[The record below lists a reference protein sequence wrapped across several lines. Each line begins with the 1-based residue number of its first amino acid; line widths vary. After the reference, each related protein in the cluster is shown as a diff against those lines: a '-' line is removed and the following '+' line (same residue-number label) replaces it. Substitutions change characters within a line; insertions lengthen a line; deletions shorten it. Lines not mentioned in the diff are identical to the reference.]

1 MVAEALGGDTEL
13 VTITTSGDR
22 RRAAGDKSRF
32 VKEIED
38 ALLRGEVD
46 VAVHSAKD
54 VPGELPDGLA
64 IVGVPLR
71 ADARD
76 RLLGA
81 DSIESLPE
89 GARVGTASL
98 RRQAQL
104 LAARADLRIEE
115 LRGNVDTRLGRL
127 EAGDFDAIVL
137 AAAGLERL
145 GRPEG
150 TPLAE
155 DRVVPAPGQGCL
167 ALEARAGDDDVAARA
182 AAITDPESLACLTAE
197 RAVVTALGASCHTP
211 VGAHARPE
219 GGAWRLTAWA
229 GAPDGSA
236 WVRDVLV
243 GGDPAA
249 LGAEVAERMLAAGA
263 AEVLGIPA

>member
-1 MVAEALGGDTEL
+1 MR
-13 VTITTSGDR
+13 ITTSGDSDR
-22 RRAAGDKSRF
+22 GSVIGDQDKSRF

-38 ALLRGEVD
+38 ALLRGDVD
-46 VAVHSAKD
+46 LAVHSAKD
-54 VPGELPDGLA
+54 VPGELPDGLVIA
-64 IVGVPLR
+64 GVPER

-76 RLLGA
+76 RLIGEVP
-81 DSIESLPE
+81 D

-98 RRQAQL
+98 RRRAQL
-104 LAARADLRIEE
+104 LAWRSDLVVEE

-145 GRPEG
+145 GRDEGEPLPE
-150 TPLAE
+150 E
-155 DRVVPAPGQGCL
+155 RFVPAAGQGCL
-167 ALEARAGDDDVAARA
+167 ALEARADDEETVALARSVTEDA
-182 AAITDPESLACLTAE
+182 ALACLTAE
-197 RAVVTALGASCHTP
+197 RAVVTALDATCHTA

-219 GGAWRLTAWA
+219 GGAWKLTAWA
-229 GAPDGSA
+229 GAHDGSR

-263 AEVLGIPA
+263 AEILAGAA

>member
-1 MVAEALGGDTEL
+1 MASLLGVEYEL
-13 VTITTSGDR
+13 VRITTAGDR
-22 RRAAGDKSRF
+22 ERAAGDKSRF

-46 VAVHSAKD
+46 LAVHSAKD
-54 VPGELPDGLA
+54 VPGELPDGLEIA
-64 IVGVPLR
+64 GVPPR

-76 RLLGA
+76 RLVG
-81 DSIESLPE
+81 ELPE

-98 RRQAQL
+98 RRRAQL
-104 LAARADLRIEE
+104 LAWRPDLQVEE

-137 AAAGLERL
+137 AAAGLDRL
-145 GRPEG
+145 GRTDVG
-150 TPLAE
+150 TPLPE
-155 DRVVPAPGQGCL
+155 DRFVPAPGQGCL
-167 ALEARAGDDDVAARA
+167 ALEARADDDDTRALARA
-182 AAITDPESLACLTAE
+182 VTDDEALACLTAE
-197 RAVVTALGASCHTP
+197 RAVVTALDATCHTA

-219 GGAWRLTAWA
+219 GGAWKLTAWA
-229 GAPDGSA
+229 GAADGSQ

-263 AEVLGIPA
+263 AAVLAASPRA